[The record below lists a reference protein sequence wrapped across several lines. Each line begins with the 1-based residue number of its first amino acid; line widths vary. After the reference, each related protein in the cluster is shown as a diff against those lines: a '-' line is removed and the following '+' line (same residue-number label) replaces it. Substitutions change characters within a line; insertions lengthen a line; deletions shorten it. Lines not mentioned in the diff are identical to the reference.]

1 MSILLA
7 VTGWDPKPW
16 IERMRALLPDHAIAT
31 PETLEDRAAI
41 RYALSWRHAS
51 GALARLPNLRAI
63 FSLGAGVDHLF
74 ADPLLPDAPIVRVVD
89 ADLRDRMSE
98 WVVMHALMHLRQQKR
113 YARQQAARRWQD
125 DDDQPAAREV
135 RVGVLGVGVLGAD
148 AARKLAAIGFEV
160 AGWSRAPR
168 PDDGL
173 PRYHGADGLDAM
185 LGRTDILV
193 CLLPLTHDTRGIL
206 DAALF
211 ARLARDGR
219 LGGPILI
226 NAGRGGLQVEADIVA
241 ALDSGMLKAASLD
254 VFEAEPLPASSPL
267 WAHPNVYLSPHNSAI
282 SQPDAIAGYIAR
294 QIRAVEAG
302 APLENVV
309 DRRREY

>member
-1 MSILLA
+1 MSLLLA
-7 VTGWDPKPW
+7 TTGWDPKPW
-16 IERMRALLPDHAIAT
+16 IARMRALLPDHPVAT
-31 PETLEDRAAI
+31 PETLGDRAAI
-41 RYALSWRHAS
+41 RYALSWRHAP
-51 GALARLPNLRAI
+51 GALANLPNLRAI
-63 FSLGAGVDHLF
+63 FSLGAGADHLF

-113 YARQQAARRWQD
+113 YNLQQAARRWD
-125 DDDQPAAREV
+125 DDDNQPAAREV
-135 RVGVLGVGVLGAD
+135 RVGMLGLGVLGAD
-148 AARKLAAIGFEV
+148 AARKLAGIGFDV

-168 PDDGL
+168 AADGIAGL
-173 PRYHGADGLDAM
+173 HGADGLDAM
-185 LGRTDILV
+185 LGRTDILI
-193 CLLPLTHDTRGIL
+193 CLLPLTRETRGIL
-206 DAALF
+206 NAGLF

-219 LGGPILI
+219 LGGPIVV

-241 ALDSGMLKAASLD
+241 ALNSGVLKAASLD
-254 VFEAEPLPASSPL
+254 VFEVEPLPESSPL
-267 WAHPNVYLSPHNSAI
+267 WGHPRVYLSPHNSAI

-294 QIRAVEAG
+294 QIEAFEAG